1 MSPMPTESRL
11 QQTYQFFNEINII
24 AQLTSN
30 EMARTLPHGLTVSQ
44 FSVLNWFL
52 RVDDEAT
59 PGRLARAFQVSKGAM
74 TNTLKR
80 LEDKGFVAVTPD
92 PASGRRKLVRI
103 TASGRAAREAS
114 IAATF
119 PVLAEFTGTFDPAQI
134 AAMLPRLA
142 EIRQWLDERRN
153 R

>member
-1 MSPMPTESRL
+1 MPAESRL

-80 LEDKGFVAVTPD
+80 LDEKGFVTVMPD

-103 TASGRAAREAS
+103 TPAGRAARDES
-114 IAATF
+114 IAAMF
-119 PVLAEFTGTFDPAQI
+119 PVLAEFTGTFDPGEV

-142 EIRQWLDERRN
+142 EIRQWLDERRSH
-153 R
+153 

>member
-1 MSPMPTESRL
+1 MPAESRL

-80 LEDKGFVAVTPD
+80 LDEKGFVTVMPD

-103 TASGRAAREAS
+103 TPAGRAARDES
-114 IAATF
+114 IAAMF
-119 PVLAEFTGTFDPAQI
+119 PVLAEFTGTFDPGEV

-142 EIRQWLDERRN
+142 EIRQWLDERRS

>member
-1 MSPMPTESRL
+1 MPAESRL

-80 LEDKGFVAVTPD
+80 LDEKRFVTVMPD

-103 TASGRAAREAS
+103 TPAGRAARDES
-114 IAATF
+114 IAAMF
-119 PVLAEFTGTFDPAQI
+119 PVLAEFTGTFDPGEV

-142 EIRQWLDERRN
+142 EIRQWLDERRS